1 MGQFWQRKE
10 LRGARTS
17 FSGDYQ
23 VALLPS
29 DPMRAHNESARAV
42 GVIVA
47 ATVALLVG
55 CQASEPLVPPAVSQQ
70 VNDDGREHT
79 YDTAWQNIRKLNADI
94 QAGDVSGL
102 AKDSLFIA
110 SQMDRLESGRAG
122 SLGNRHTAELV
133 ELVAA
138 ETASRT
144 TDANRQA
151 IASAAQSLQD
161 SFDFGNFATARDFA
175 LEVHVIARD
184 SAG

>member
-1 MGQFWQRKE
+1 MTPWN
-10 LRGARTS
+10 
-17 FSGDYQ
+17 
-23 VALLPS
+23 P
-29 DPMRAHNESARAV
+29 SARASPA
-42 GVIVA
+42 IVA
-47 ATVALLVG
+47 ATLVLLAG
-55 CQASEPLVPPAVSQQ
+55 CQPSEALIPPPVSQQ